1 MEVLT
6 LESSLNQKEIE
17 DNFKDFDL
25 FVEIRAA
32 LKEALAYERNTK

>member
-25 FVEIRAA
+25 FVEIMAA
-32 LKEALAYERNTK
+32 LKEALAYERNNK